1 MMRHSADDEQQA
13 RALLDTI
20 ETRVLDTISSVLV
33 TDLAM
38 DSIRASHY
46 IMANALIELT
56 GRVMGEL
63 IREAPEM
70 RPRCVQ
76 LIDHL
81 SLYLAPMPGR
91 PQ

>member
-1 MMRHSADDEQQA
+1 MTDEDQRA
-13 RALLDTI
+13 RDLLDAI
-20 ETRVLDTISSVLV
+20 ETRVLDTMESVMV
-33 TDLAM
+33 TNLAV
-38 DSIRASHY
+38 DSVRASHY

-63 IREAPEM
+63 VREAPEM

-81 SLYLAPMPGR
+81 ALYLAPMPGR